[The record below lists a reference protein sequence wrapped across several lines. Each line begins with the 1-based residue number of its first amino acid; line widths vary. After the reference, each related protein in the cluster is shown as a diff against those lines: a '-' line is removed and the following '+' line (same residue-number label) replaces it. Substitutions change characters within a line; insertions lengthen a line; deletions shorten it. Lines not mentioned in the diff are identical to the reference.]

1 MSPVDLTLPNSRRH
15 FMRQVGIGMLFALN
29 SGPSVAKLND
39 KGYWAGTAKQGGF
52 YWLII
57 FDAQGQ
63 VKRQIKLPSRGHG
76 LQQSTKGQLV
86 VCGRRPGVWM
96 LLLQNSLAKPQ
107 WLEVTLSSPL
117 SGHCCFSSNGERLYS
132 AENNIQLAQ
141 GGIGVWDAHSG
152 LRLNQWLS
160 QGIGPHEVQLSHDGT
175 HLWVANG
182 GILTQPKHGREKLN
196 LATMAPNI
204 SYLRLSDGALTQQ
217 YSINES
223 QLSLRHIAVNSRN
236 QVAVACQYQGPAHV
250 RKTLLLLI
258 HGGHINYLSCD
269 PKTTLDLNNYLGSV
283 AFDISGEWLSAS
295 SPRGHRVVVWR
306 LAQGVEP
313 IYHHTLAITDACGL
327 SASNGLGG
335 FIISTGTGHIYHYAA
350 ITKTLSSM
358 EAGAR
363 SANDFSWDNHLLP
376 KQLC

>member
-1 MSPVDLTLPNSRRH
+1 MSTVDLTLPNSRRY

-29 SGPSVAKLND
+29 SCASAAKLNNS
-39 KGYWAGTAKQGGF
+39 GYWAGTAKQGGF

-63 VKRQIKLPSRGHG
+63 VQRQIKLPSRGHG
-76 LQQSTKGQLV
+76 LQQSTRGQLV
-86 VCGRRPGVWM
+86 VCSRRPGVWM
-96 LLLQNSLAKPQ
+96 LLLQNPLAKPQ
-107 WLEVTLSSPL
+107 WLGVTLISRL
-117 SGHCCFSSNGERLYS
+117 SGHCCFSSNGKLLYS
-132 AENNIQLAQ
+132 AENNVQLAQ
-141 GGIGVWDAHSG
+141 GCIGVWDAHSG
-152 LRLNQWLS
+152 MRLHQWLS
-160 QGIGPHEVQLSHDGT
+160 QGIGPHEIQLSHDGT

-204 SYLRLSDGALTQQ
+204 SYLRLSDGTLTQQ
-217 YSINES
+217 YSIDES
-223 QLSLRHIAVNSRN
+223 QLSLRHIAVNWRN

-258 HGGHINYLSCD
+258 SGGHINYLSCD
-269 PKTTLDLNNYLGSV
+269 PKTTIDLHNYLGSV

-306 LAQGVEP
+306 LVQGVEP
-313 IYHHTLAITDACGL
+313 IYHQSLAITDACGL
-327 SASNGLGG
+327 IASNGLGG
-335 FIISTGTGHIYHYAA
+335 FIISTGTGQIYHYAA
-350 ITKTLSSM
+350 ITKTLSAI
-358 EAGAR
+358 ETGDH